1 MVPSFG
7 VRAVRSRTP
16 WIFLLLFLTYAG
28 FFQAS
33 TWGAACRLNLARALF
48 ERGTLSIDAYHRNTG
63 DKALLDGHYY
73 SDKAPLPSFLA
84 VPGVAIAH
92 AIRAVTGKPVSNAV
106 WLAMMG
112 GLAAAWASGLVT
124 ALGGVFFY
132 RILREREVPGGT
144 GALAT
149 LLVFLGTTLFPYAT
163 VLQQHAPAAAWL
175 VLFFWGVFPG
185 KGEPSFKRAAL
196 AGVAASAALATEYL
210 TGPPLVVL
218 GLVALARMALARQRA
233 AAGRLLGGLVLG
245 ALPGLALLGWYHDA
259 AFGSPFSLGYQHVA
273 LPFFREK
280 MAGGF
285 FGIGIPDPLVA
296 VRLLF
301 GAYRGLFFACP
312 VLMAAVA
319 GLVLLLRD
327 RTRRIE
333 TLAALF
339 VPLFYWLLSAGYSTW
354 SGGWAIG
361 PRHLVAGIPF
371 LGLGLGVA
379 LLRWRRTV
387 IVLGALSVL
396 LMLATTSVQP
406 EVPEDIA
413 NPLFEHVLPH
423 FVRGELSIGEQSFA
437 DYEPQRVDPAEPD
450 RWDAFLIGEAMRLPR
465 WLALLPV
472 LLVWGVLGSRLR
484 GNEIRRA

>member
-7 VRAVRSRTP
+7 LRAVRSRTP

-33 TWGAACRLNLARALF
+33 TWGAACRLDLARALF

-63 DKALLDGHYY
+63 DKALVDGHYY

-84 VPGVAIAH
+84 VPGVALAH
-92 AIRAVTGKPVSNAV
+92 AIRALTGKPVSNAV

-132 RILREREVPGGT
+132 RILREREMTEGAA
-144 GALAT
+144 ALAT
-149 LLVFLGTTLFPYAT
+149 LFVFLGTTLFPYAT

-175 VLFFWGVFPG
+175 VVFFWGVFPG
-185 KGEPSFKRAAL
+185 KREPSFRRAAV

-218 GLVALARMALARQRA
+218 GVVALARQRA
-233 AAGRLLGGLVLG
+233 AAGGLLGALVLG
-245 ALPGLALLGWYHDA
+245 ALPGLVLLGWYHDA

-285 FGIGIPDPLVA
+285 FGIGVPDPLVA
-296 VRLLF
+296 VRLLC

-312 VLMAAVA
+312 VLLAAIG

-327 RTRRIE
+327 RARRTE

-379 LLRWRRTV
+379 LMRWRRVV
-387 IVLGALSVL
+387 IVLGALSVF

-406 EVPEDIA
+406 EVPEDIG
-413 NPLFEHVLPH
+413 NPLFEYVLPN
-423 FVRGELSIGEQSFA
+423 FLRGEFSVGEQSFA
-437 DYEPQRVDPAEPD
+437 DYEPQRLDPAEPD
-450 RWDAFLIGEAMRLPR
+450 RWDAFLIGEALRLPGL
-465 WLALLPV
+465 LALLPV
-472 LLVWGVLGSRLR
+472 LLVWGVLGSRLWT
-484 GNEIRRA
+484 NEIRRA